1 MSLRNYYNNDENKNL
16 VGKHLSTQDGHG
28 GRSAEHRAEME
39 KIARMVF
46 AEERQQ
52 LLEEIQH
59 QYYLAYQQAIDDFL
73 DALKYDIESVTRIG
87 FEGCRDIFEDKKA
100 QKYISDHIL
109 KTVSDRLKSKQFRG
123 R

>member
-1 MSLRNYYNNDENKNL
+1 
-16 VGKHLSTQDGHG
+16 
-28 GRSAEHRAEME
+28 ME

-46 AEERQQ
+46 AAERQQ

-59 QYYLAYQQAIDDFL
+59 QYYIAYQQAIDDFL
-73 DALKYDIESVTRIG
+73 DALKYDVESVTRIG

-109 KTVSDRLKSKQFRG
+109 KTVSDRLK
-123 R
+123 